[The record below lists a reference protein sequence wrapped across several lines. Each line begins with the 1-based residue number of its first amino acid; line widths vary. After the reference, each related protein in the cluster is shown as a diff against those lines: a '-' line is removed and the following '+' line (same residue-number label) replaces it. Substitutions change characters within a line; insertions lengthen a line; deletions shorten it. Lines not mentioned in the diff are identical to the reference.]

1 MRDASL
7 IPGALMPFQLGIPE
21 VILVLVIA
29 LVFLGPKR
37 LPEAGNA
44 IGRGIREFRAGIT
57 GGDDEPSS
65 QPEYEPRRTTYV
77 PPPSYVPPAE
87 STDAYRPPPAY
98 TAPAP
103 TAARPRRHTGRGRA
117 ASAPAPDGDP
127 LTQLEPA
134 PVAPVDDTEDI
145 GGGDAVGERPGD
157 HAG

>member
-44 IGRGIREFRAGIT
+44 IGRGIREFREGVT
-57 GGDDEPSS
+57 GNGDTRPAQAEFEP
-65 QPEYEPRRTTYV
+65 PPTYV

-87 STDAYRPPPAY
+87 STDAYRPPAAYATPA
-98 TAPAP
+98 
-103 TAARPRRHTGRGRA
+103 AARPRRHTGRHRP

-127 LTQLEPA
+127 VTQLEPA
-134 PVAPVDDTEDI
+134 PLPPVDDAEDVR
-145 GGGDAVGERPGD
+145 GGDAVGERPGD
-157 HAG
+157 QPG

>member
-44 IGRGIREFRAGIT
+44 IGRGIREFREGIT
-57 GGDDEPSS
+57 GSDDSRPAQPDHEP
-65 QPEYEPRRTTYV
+65 PPTAYV

-87 STDAYRPPPAY
+87 STDAYRPPAAYAPSTPA
-98 TAPAP
+98 AK
-103 TAARPRRHTGRGRA
+103 RPRRHTGRARA
-117 ASAPAPDGDP
+117 GSAPAPDGDP
-127 LTQLEPA
+127 VTQLEPA
-134 PVAPVDDTEDI
+134 PVAPVDDAEDLR
-145 GGGDAVGERPGD
+145 GGNALGERPGD
-157 HAG
+157 QAG